1 MDDQRL
7 RQELE
12 VAVIDLQERWRAGAP
27 KGDSY
32 KIGFNAGLWN
42 ALSLLQGV
50 AEEAGL
56 DPAEIGFDRGWSDV
70 S

>member
-1 MDDQRL
+1 MSDQRL
-7 RQELE
+7 REELK
-12 VAVIDLQERWRAGAP
+12 VAVTDLRERWRAGAP
-27 KGDSY
+27 RGDSY

-42 ALSLLQGV
+42 ALSLLEGV

-56 DPAEIGFDRGWSDV
+56 DPTEIGFEKGWSDQ

>member
-1 MDDQRL
+1 MSDQRL
-7 RQELE
+7 LEELK
-12 VAVIDLQERWRAGAP
+12 VAVTDLRQRWEAGAP

-42 ALSLLQGV
+42 ALSLLEGV

-56 DPAEIGFDRGWSDV
+56 DPAEIGLEAGWSHP